1 MSLISHII
9 FSFNFSCN
17 VIEMMFKAVLART
30 AAQGLFNAR
39 LTVIAGSN
47 QKCGIVLEQEI
58 EQFRQIELDA
68 GLD

>member
-1 MSLISHII
+1 MSLISHTI

-17 VIEMMFKAVLART
+17 VIEMMFKAVLIRT
-30 AAQGLFNAR
+30 AAEDLFNAR

>member
-1 MSLISHII
+1 
-9 FSFNFSCN
+9 
-17 VIEMMFKAVLART
+17 MMFKAVLART

-58 EQFRQIELDA
+58 EQLRQIELDA
-68 GLD
+68 GLGQALRQPLLFVEHDQT